1 MLAPRVFLLMGDQ
14 HFRDCVPL
22 PHQCC
27 ELVLLVEAVLHRNS
41 TLLVLSIAVVLF
53 PFPARDPLTK
63 MLVP

>member
-1 MLAPRVFLLMGDQ
+1 MGDQ